1 MDMTDI
7 TKAFTEASDAL
18 GEGELVKDADFTL
31 FESVGALE
39 IMDPKMDSGFLQP
52 GETLYDNFNVSAPL
66 TAEQVVWVMDEL
78 FCYEMAWHKGYALLE
93 TLYTSVHLDNLLHQ
107 ELSRARKARKATK
120 SNKSAKDVSIDDVC
134 FRAECETDQAGTEP
148 TQIMLI
154 HLVLRA
160 YCLGLLKCCDLTIRI
175 ITSQMYH
182 EEEDFVSQTFN
193 RDLLSEHDT
202 QEIYGFIQSAYR
214 WLGSTGASS
223 IPDKVRAALK
233 DRLFI
238 RQDFLGALEATIP
251 DSNAW
256 RPNRFGAW
264 RDLQRFASDVGSQQQ
279 IGQPVL
285 AAFSEKI
292 QRRFS
297 SNTPPRPIF
306 KLTYREA
313 HRDFDHMLESIGEA
327 CQLYELP
334 KTSDCALSLLRY
346 VWAFADKSPATLPR
360 AIMQTVLFTE
370 GQVCGR
376 LDFPFERL
384 LRIDLRELVLAG
396 HPLIS
401 KSTIDAETSSDP
413 GFRLRQLLDDFIKAA
428 YEPYFK
434 MYEALCQNRC
444 RIRRRLTHIIG
455 EFDSLQDEAK
465 LIDRKVHTITTPES
479 SQGRWPE
486 TDSNYP
492 LHSWVSHHKH
502 AMTQWVLQLGFEHD
516 IYEPNELGIMYS
528 VLSQVQAAQ
537 LDSNLR
543 IGHFAKLRYTSVPD
557 VDSYERVICGI
568 SCELNTVLGR
578 EFAVTSSLTGLLK
591 TLYGF
596 LDSLGTLSASSRR
609 YGSAQ
614 RRFEL
619 RMKALQGCTSE
630 TFDFDTL
637 NNGLRPDR
645 GLVDDNFQNW
655 NAVIE
660 STLKEL
666 QEVHENISDQPVFR
680 SSKEQWKKQDQLLL
694 ETVRQISERFRFLR
708 EACKDAGITMIGEGS
723 LKGKV
728 DVIIPPPGTHR
739 IHDWW
744 VVPEVIFTRAVNDVQ
759 DHKHSS

>member
-1 MDMTDI
+1 MDMADI

-18 GEGELVKDADFTL
+18 GEGELIKDAEFTL

-120 SNKSAKDVSIDDVC
+120 SNKPAKDVSIDDVC
-134 FRAECETDQAGTEP
+134 FRADCETDQAGTEP

-160 YCLGLLKCCDLTIRI
+160 YCLGLLKCCELTIRI

-202 QEIYGFIQSAYR
+202 KEIYGFIQSAYR
-214 WLGSTGASS
+214 WLGSTGASGIS
-223 IPDKVRAALK
+223 EKVRVALK

-238 RQDFLGALEATIP
+238 RQDFLDTLETTIP

-256 RPNRFGAW
+256 RPNRVGAW
-264 RDLQRFASDVGSQQQ
+264 RDLRRFASDVGSQQQ
-279 IGQPVL
+279 IGQPVP
-285 AAFSEKI
+285 AAFSEKV

-297 SNTPPRPIF
+297 SNTPPRPIV

-313 HRDFDHMLESIGEA
+313 QRDFDQMLESIGEA

-360 AIMQTVLFTE
+360 AIMQTTLFTE

-401 KSTIDAETSSDP
+401 KPTLDAETSSDP

-444 RIRRRLTHIIG
+444 RIRRCLTHIIG
-455 EFDSLQDEAK
+455 EFDSLQNEAK
-465 LIDRKVHTITTPES
+465 SIDRKVHTITTPES

-486 TDSNYP
+486 NDSNYP

-502 AMTQWVLQLGFEHD
+502 DMIQWVLQLGFEHD
-516 IYEPNELGIMYS
+516 IYEPNELGIMYG

-537 LDSNLR
+537 LDLNLR
-543 IGHFAKLRYTSVPD
+543 MGHFTKLRYASVPD
-557 VDSYERVICGI
+557 VDSYERVVCGV

-578 EFAVTSSLTGLLK
+578 EFAATSSLTGMLK
-591 TLYGF
+591 ILYGL
-596 LDSLGTLSASSRR
+596 LDSLGIVPTSSKR

-637 NNGLRPDR
+637 NDGLRPDR
-645 GLVDDNFQNW
+645 GSADDNFQNW
-655 NAVIE
+655 IAAIE
-660 STLKEL
+660 SALKEL
-666 QEVHENISDQPVFR
+666 QEVHENISDEPVFR
-680 SSKEQWKKQDQLLL
+680 SSKEQWKKHDQLLL
-694 ETVRQISERFRFLR
+694 ETARQISERFNFLR

-728 DVIIPPPGTHR
+728 DVIVPPPGTHR

-744 VVPEVIFTRAVNDVQ
+744 IVPEVMFTRAVNDVQ
-759 DHKHSS
+759 NHKHSS